1 MERRVSPTIQWG
13 TWPPVAF
20 LYELYS
26 SIIFMVCIAATFGSG
41 ISEPIVNVLDSGAVG
56 DGTTD
61 DSQAFLK
68 AWETVCGAAS
78 DTTPTLII
86 PEGKTFLLKPLT
98 FEGPCGSTTIHVQVG
113 GDIIAPSEL
122 SDWDGFDPENWIVFR
137 DVNGL
142 TVDGNGQIDGKGA
155 KWWEALMF
163 SGCNSLTVSG
173 LRHTNSQ
180 KSHISIT
187 ECDNVFISSLHISA
201 PEDSPNTD
209 GIDISRSTN
218 ILINNTF
225 IGTGDD
231 CVAINNGSAY
241 INITWVTCG
250 PGHGISVG
258 SLGKDGEFNVVEE
271 IYVEH
276 CTFNGS
282 DNGARIKTWQGGS
295 GYAKKITYQD
305 ITLIN
310 TDNPIFIDQFY
321 CPDDDCNNKT
331 SAVNVS
337 DVLFAN
343 IYGTSEVD
351 TAIQLLCNG
360 SFGCTNVRV
369 ENVNIT
375 ASGSDFQTIS
385 SCENAHGSSSNS
397 NPQVDC
403 LLLARIEV
411 EERDRER
418 ERDRARER
426 EKANLLKE
434 DIDATA
440 ASSGNLKGSTC
451 QQVKRTLHSLNMCYR
466 MYEHEWDDEKRP
478 RAEQKRR
485 HRK

>member
-1 MERRVSPTIQWG
+1 M
-13 TWPPVAF
+13 
-20 LYELYS
+20 ELYS

-155 KWWEALMF
+155 K
-163 SGCNSLTVSG
+163 C
-173 LRHTNSQ
+173 
-180 KSHISIT
+180 
-187 ECDNVFISSLHISA
+187 
-201 PEDSPNTD
+201 
-209 GIDISRSTN
+209 
-218 ILINNTF
+218 
-225 IGTGDD
+225 
-231 CVAINNGSAY
+231 
-241 INITWVTCG
+241 
-250 PGHGISVG
+250 VG

-403 LLLARIEV
+403 LL
-411 EERDRER
+411 
-418 ERDRARER
+418 
-426 EKANLLKE
+426 
-434 DIDATA
+434 
-440 ASSGNLKGSTC
+440 S
-451 QQVKRTLHSLNMCYR
+451 
-466 MYEHEWDDEKRP
+466 
-478 RAEQKRR
+478 
-485 HRK
+485 